1 MRAALRPNDTL
12 GVKTVT
18 GSMPQTTG
26 DASEG
31 SEFQLM
37 DLVAQILA
45 RKWIVASTTV
55 LGLLIG
61 LVIGQL
67 PPDQYRAS
75 ALVNIEQRPQ
85 QAALPDVLGARA
97 LLGTE
102 STRIEAETHIIRSRF
117 VLGPVVRALNLDW
130 QIEPDRFPL
139 IGHVAERRA
148 WPTIPDWIMSRYA
161 RHGDRVR
168 LDLME
173 VDDPLIGRRAR
184 LVVTG
189 EDSFE
194 AWLSEDRRVTG
205 RTGEIVELA
214 PGFRFRISVLNVP
227 EGRGFTLWRASQTSA
242 IGVVR
247 NGLRIVERRPPVNSG
262 IVDFHFT
269 HTDRDLARRAANAVV
284 QSYQAQNLDRRS
296 TEIDRSLDFIN
307 QNLTEVRQNTA
318 RAADALATFRQQ
330 RQAAELTMDSQ
341 ELLSR
346 IVGVETEL
354 EELAFREEQMAR
366 NLTPNHPDYRALL
379 DQRARLESR
388 LEEMRGEAATLPPI
402 EQELLSLTQA
412 LERSVEIERQLV
424 ARSEQLGIVR
434 ASTVS
439 NIHMLETAESA
450 SLIGPDRVRPVQLGL
465 LAGLL
470 LGIGGVL
477 GMNFL
482 RSGIDDSRVIEDLG
496 LALFATIN
504 RVPGLRVGG
513 EKSELYALARSSPTD
528 IVVESLRGLRTGL
541 QFSLATA
548 PRKSLM
554 ITSPAPAMG
563 KSFVSLNLAMV
574 AAQSGARVLLIDADM
589 RKGKL
594 RRQFDMARDHPGL
607 SELLAGRASV
617 EAVLV
622 TEPATGLN
630 FIAAGKYPPNPA
642 DLLTSK
648 AFDDL
653 MREAAEAYDLVII
666 DTPPV
671 LAVTDPGIIGQKVG
685 MSLLVVKHLETTRA
699 EILSSIKILDTSGVK
714 LSGAI
719 LNQFDAAASRYGHYG
734 HKYGYYG
741 GYKYGYD

>member
-1 MRAALRPNDTL
+1 MQQA
-12 GVKTVT
+12 
-18 GSMPQTTG
+18 TG
-26 DASEG
+26 DAGEG

-37 DLVAQILA
+37 NLVAQVLA
-45 RKWIVASTTV
+45 RKWIVVTTTL
-55 LGLLIG
+55 LGLCAG

-75 ALVNIEQRPQ
+75 ALVNIEQRVQ
-85 QAALPDVLGARA
+85 SQALPDVLGGRG
-97 LLGTE
+97 LLGNE
-102 STRIEAETHIIRSRF
+102 STRIDAESHIIRSRF
-117 VLGPVVRALNLDW
+117 VLGPVVRSLNLDW
-130 QIEPDRFPL
+130 RLEPDRFPV

-148 WPTIPDWIMSRYA
+148 WPAIPDWIAPRYA
-161 RHGDRVR
+161 RHGDRLR
-168 LDLME
+168 LDLLE
-173 VDDPLIGRRAR
+173 VDEPMINRRAR

-194 AWLSEDRRVTG
+194 AWLPDGEPVAGTTG
-205 RTGEIVELA
+205 AMVELA
-214 PGFRFRISVLNVP
+214 PGFRFRIATLDVP
-227 EGRGFTLWRASQTSA
+227 PGRSFTLWRSAQSSA
-242 IGVVR
+242 IGIVR
-247 NGLRIVERRPPVNSG
+247 GGLRIAERRPPLNSG

-269 HTDRDLARRAANAVV
+269 HTDRDLARRGANAVV
-284 QSYQAQNLDRRS
+284 LSYQAQNLDRRS
-296 TEIDRSLDFIN
+296 TEIDRSLEFID
-307 QNLTEVRQNTA
+307 QNLSEVRQNTA
-318 RAADALATFRQQ
+318 RAAEALALFRQQ
-330 RQAAELTMDSQ
+330 RQAVELTMGSQ
-341 ELLSR
+341 ELLGR
-346 IVGVETEL
+346 IVGIETEL
-354 EELAFREEQMAR
+354 EELSFREEQLAR

-388 LEEMRGEAATLPPI
+388 LVDMRAEAAALPPI
-402 EQELLSLTQA
+402 EQELLNLTQA

-439 NIHMLETAESA
+439 NIHMLESAEAA
-450 SLIGPDRVRPVQLGL
+450 SLIGPDRIRPIQLGL
-465 LAGLL
+465 LAGLV
-470 LGIGGVL
+470 LGIGGIL
-477 GMNFL
+477 GLNFL
-482 RSGIDDSRVIEDLG
+482 RSGIDDSRVIEELG
-496 LALFATIN
+496 LSLFATIN
-504 RVPGLRVGG
+504 RVPGLRTGGG
-513 EKSELYALARSSPTD
+513 EKTELYALARSAPTD

-548 PRKSLM
+548 SRKSLM
-554 ITSPAPAMG
+554 ITSPAPALG
-563 KSFVSLNLAMV
+563 KSFVSFNLGLV

-594 RRQFDMARDHPGL
+594 RRQFDMTRDHPGL
-607 SELLAGRASV
+607 SELLSGRASV
-617 EAVLV
+617 ENVLV
-622 TEPATGLN
+622 TDPATGLD

-642 DLLTSK
+642 DLLTSR

-653 MREAAEAYDLVII
+653 MKEAADSYDLVII

-719 LNQFDAAASRYGHYG
+719 LNQFDASASRYGHYG